1 MIIFYQAAMLTKFLL
16 VCGPQYEG
24 DPIQY
29 QRREISNHYDVVSW
43 QFPWYKSGKIDHLY
57 NDYTAWH

>member
-1 MIIFYQAAMLTKFLL
+1 MIIFNQAAMLTKFLL

-29 QRREISNHYDVVSW
+29 ERREISNHYDRVLSK

-57 NDYTAWH
+57 HDYTA